1 MIRLFEII
9 SKILLK
15 VSVIPDSF
23 QYPNFLVQNSRSRNP
38 ALCGIRDDKVFLRW
52 FLFCVLFGMVSCKAQ
67 PVQEKSGKPSILTGA
82 DQVNVLLP
90 KLKNKRV
97 ALTVN
102 HTSLIGKTHLA
113 DSLKSLGVNIVK
125 IFGPEHGF
133 RGNAAD
139 GELVNGS
146 VDTKTKIPLVSLY
159 GKNKKPSPEQMTD
172 VDVVV
177 FDIQDVGTRFYTYIG
192 TMHYVMEACA
202 EANKKMIIL
211 DRPNPNDFV
220 DGAMNDQPLKSFVAM
235 HTIPIAHGLTVG
247 ELAQMINGEG
257 WLLNKVKCDFEI
269 IQVKNWKHDEPYL
282 LPVGPSPNLPNNQA
296 IQLYPSICL
305 FEGTV
310 ISIGRGTPFP
320 FQVLGNPELKNLP
333 FTFTPATIKGVAVKP
348 PHENKLCYGIDLRND
363 KPARKIDLSYLIK
376 MYELYP
382 NKEKFFTSYFD
393 LLAGSASLKQ
403 QIKAGLPEE
412 QIRASWQP
420 ELSKFKTMRAKYLLY
435 P

>member
-1 MIRLFEII
+1 MIRL
-9 SKILLK
+9 L
-15 VSVIPDSF
+15 VSVF
-23 QYPNFLVQNSRSRNP
+23 
-38 ALCGIRDDKVFLRW
+38 
-52 FLFCVLFGMVSCKAQ
+52 VLFTMVSCKAQ
-67 PVQEKSGKPSILTGA
+67 PTQEKATTKPAIVTGA
-82 DQVNVLLP
+82 DQINLLLP

-102 HTSLIGKTHLA
+102 HTSLVGKTHLA
-113 DSLKSLGVNIVK
+113 DSLKILGMNIVK

-139 GELVNGS
+139 GELVNDS
-146 VDTKTKIPLVSLY
+146 VDVKTGITLISLY
-159 GKNKKPSPEQMTD
+159 GKNKKPTAQQLVD

-202 EANKKMIIL
+202 ESNKKMIIL

-220 DGAMNDQPLKSFVAM
+220 DGPMNDKALKSFVAM

-247 ELAQMINGEG
+247 ELAQLLNGEG
-257 WLLNKVKCDFEI
+257 WLLNKVKCDLEI
-269 IQVKNWKHDEPYL
+269 IPVKNWTHGEPYL
-282 LPVGPSPNLPNNQA
+282 LPIGPSPNLPNNQA

-305 FEGTV
+305 FEGTN
-310 ISIGRGTPFP
+310 ISLGRGTPFP
-320 FQVLGNPELKNLP
+320 FQVLGAPELKELN
-333 FTFTPATIKGVAVKP
+333 FTFTPVTIKGVAVKP

-363 KPARKIDLSYLIK
+363 TPARRIDLSYVLK
-376 MYELYP
+376 MYALYSD
-382 NKEKFFTSYFD
+382 KEKFFIPYFD
-393 LLAGSASLKQ
+393 ILAGSTKLKQ
-403 QIKAGLPEE
+403 QIKDGLTEE

-420 ELSKFKTMRAKYLLY
+420 DLEHYKTLRKKYLLY

>member
-1 MIRLFEII
+1 MVRLF
-9 SKILLK
+9 
-15 VSVIPDSF
+15 
-23 QYPNFLVQNSRSRNP
+23 
-38 ALCGIRDDKVFLRW
+38 VFG
-52 FLFCVLFGMVSCKAQ
+52 CVLLGVVACKAQ
-67 PVQEKSGKPSILTGA
+67 PPKEKPSAALATGA
-82 DQVNVLLP
+82 DQLPLLLP
-90 KLKNKRV
+90 KLANKRV

-113 DSLKSLGVNIVK
+113 DSLKNLGVHIVK

-139 GELVNGS
+139 GELVNDS
-146 VDTKTKIPLVSLY
+146 VDLKTGIPLVSLY
-159 GKNKKPSPEQMTD
+159 GKNKKPTAAQLAD

-202 EANKKMIIL
+202 ESDKKMIIL

-220 DGAMNDQPLKSFVAM
+220 DGPVNDKPLKSFVAM

-257 WLLNKVKCDFEI
+257 WLLNKVKCNIEI
-269 IQVKNWKHDEPYL
+269 VPVKNWKHGEPYL

-310 ISIGRGTPFP
+310 VSVGRGTPFP
-320 FQVLGNPELKNLP
+320 FQVLGNPELKQLP
-333 FTFTPATIKGVAVKP
+333 FTFTPVAIKGVAVKP
-348 PHENKLCYGIDLRND
+348 PHENKLCYGIDLRNAT
-363 KPARKIDLSYLIK
+363 PARKIDLSYLLK
-376 MYELYP
+376 MYSLYP
-382 NKEKFFTSYFD
+382 DKEKFFTSYID
-393 LLAGSASLKQ
+393 LLAGTSALKEQ
-403 QIKAGLPEE
+403 VKAGLTED
-412 QIRASWQP
+412 QIRASWQ
-420 ELSKFKTMRAKYLLY
+420 EDLNAFKNKRKKYLLY

>member
-1 MIRLFEII
+1 MIRL
-9 SKILLK
+9 
-15 VSVIPDSF
+15 
-23 QYPNFLVQNSRSRNP
+23 LVFV
-38 ALCGIRDDKVFLRW
+38 L
-52 FLFCVLFGMVSCKAQ
+52 VLFTMVSCKAQ
-67 PVQEKSGKPSILTGA
+67 PTQEKATAKPAILTGA
-82 DQVNVLLP
+82 DQINTLLP
-90 KLKNKRV
+90 KLKNKRI

-139 GELVNGS
+139 GELVNDS
-146 VDTKTKIPLVSLY
+146 VDVKTGIALISLY
-159 GKNKKPSPEQMTD
+159 GKNKKPTAQQLAD

-202 EANKKMIIL
+202 ESNKKMIIL

-220 DGAMNDQPLKSFVAM
+220 DGPMNDKALKSFVAM

-247 ELAQMINGEG
+247 ELAQLLNGEG
-257 WLLNKVKCDFEI
+257 WLLNKVRCDIEVI
-269 IQVKNWKHDEPYL
+269 PVKNWKHGEPYL
-282 LPVGPSPNLPNNQA
+282 LPIGPSPNLPNNQA

-305 FEGTV
+305 FEGTN
-310 ISIGRGTPFP
+310 ISLGRGTPFP
-320 FQVLGNPELKNLP
+320 FQVLGAPELKELT
-333 FTFTPATIKGVAVKP
+333 FTFTPVTIKGVAVKP

-363 KPARKIDLSYLIK
+363 TPARRIDLSYVLK
-376 MYELYP
+376 MYALYP
-382 NKEKFFTSYFD
+382 DEEKFFIPYFD
-393 LLAGSASLKQ
+393 ILAGSTKLKQ
-403 QIKAGLPEE
+403 QIKDGLTEE
-412 QIRASWQP
+412 QIRDSWQP
-420 ELSKFKTMRAKYLLY
+420 DLVKYKALRVKYLLY